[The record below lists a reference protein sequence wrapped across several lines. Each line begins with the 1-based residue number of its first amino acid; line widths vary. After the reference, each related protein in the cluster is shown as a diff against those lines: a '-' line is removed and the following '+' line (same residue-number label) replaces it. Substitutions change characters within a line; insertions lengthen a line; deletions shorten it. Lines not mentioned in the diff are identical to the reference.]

1 MRVIEYCVGK
11 PHLPRFLVHSVHK
24 EMDEGFRV
32 VVLETL
38 AIVSIEDF

>member
-1 MRVIEYCVGK
+1 MWVVEYCVGK
-11 PHLPRFLVHSVHK
+11 PHLPGFLVHSVYK

-38 AIVSIEDF
+38 TIVRIEDF